1 MSTSELFSSIDDLRQ
16 QLSNHRYITDQ
27 SLATV
32 IYLSYHLHKP
42 IFLEGEPGVGK
53 TEVALVLA
61 DILATKLI
69 RMQCYEGLDANSAL
83 YEWNYPKQLLRIKM
97 DEQCDLSPEEMGQVI
112 YSEPYLVKRPLLE
125 AILSSQGNTPVLLI
139 DELDR
144 ADEEFEAFLLE
155 ILSDFQ
161 VSIPEIG
168 TLKAT
173 HKPVVVITSNRTR
186 DIHDALKR
194 RCLYHWIDY
203 PDLEKEIKI
212 IRVRV
217 PDIEDSLAHQVSIFM
232 QNIRREDLLKKP
244 GISETLDWAEA
255 LLKLH
260 RDVLDDETVELTLGC
275 ILKYREDIQKFR
287 TSIWA
292 DPAKRSRLLTSY
304 SNHEAG

>member
-1 MSTSELFSSIDDLRQ
+1 MGAKDRFSSIDVIHE
-16 QLSNHRYITDQ
+16 QLTRHRYISDQ

-32 IYLSYHLHKP
+32 LYLSHHLSKP

-61 DILATKLI
+61 DILATELI
-69 RMQCYEGLDANSAL
+69 RLQCYEGLDANSAL

-97 DEQCDLSPEEMGQVI
+97 DEQCGLSPEEMGQVI
-112 YSEPYLVKRPLLE
+112 YSEPYLIKRPLLE
-125 AILSSQGNTPVLLI
+125 AIQSSRGNTPVLLI

-173 HKPVVVITSNRTR
+173 RKPMVVITSNRTR

-194 RCLYHWIDY
+194 RCFYHWIDY
-203 PDLEKEIKI
+203 PDLDKEMKI
-212 IRVRV
+212 IHARV
-217 PDIEDSLAHQVSIFM
+217 PKLEETLIHQVAIFM
-232 QNIRREDLLKKP
+232 QNIRKEDLLKKP
-244 GISETLDWAEA
+244 GVSETLDWAEA

-260 RDVLDDETVELTLGC
+260 RRVLDEETVEQTLGC
-275 ILKYREDIQKFR
+275 ILKYREDIQNFKINIWPNPEKR
-287 TSIWA
+287 TQ
-292 DPAKRSRLLTSY
+292 LLTSY
-304 SNHEAG
+304 AK

>member
-1 MSTSELFSSIDDLRQ
+1 MSTSEIFSSIDDIRQ

-97 DEQCDLSPEEMGQVI
+97 DEQCNLSPEEMGQVI